1 MYNYSYQMLHFWQLH
16 FCLFSHLKVE
26 SILDQNHFPFDDAS
40 NTVWWLWHT
49 LILCF
54 RGFALVGPFV
64 VMIYQMLRRDF
75 IIFFII
81 YMIFVI
87 GFSQG
92 GEDLLVMSLFN
103 SIFSLNRIVLSEI
116 LQINFIS
123 FSILMR
129 LLSSW

>member
-1 MYNYSYQMLHFWQLH
+1 M
-16 FCLFSHLKVE
+16 
-26 SILDQNHFPFDDAS
+26 
-40 NTVWWLWHT
+40 
-49 LILCF
+49 
-54 RGFALVGPFV
+54 

-92 GEDLLVMSLFN
+92 REDLLVMSLFN

>member
-1 MYNYSYQMLHFWQLH
+1 M
-16 FCLFSHLKVE
+16 
-26 SILDQNHFPFDDAS
+26 
-40 NTVWWLWHT
+40 
-49 LILCF
+49 
-54 RGFALVGPFV
+54 GPFV

>member
-1 MYNYSYQMLHFWQLH
+1 MVIVTYFN
-16 FCLFSHLKVE
+16 
-26 SILDQNHFPFDDAS
+26 
-40 NTVWWLWHT
+40 
-49 LILCF
+49 LCF

-92 GEDLLVMSLFN
+92 GEDLLVTSLFN
-103 SIFSLNRIVLSEI
+103 SIFSLSCIVLSEI

>member
-1 MYNYSYQMLHFWQLH
+1 
-16 FCLFSHLKVE
+16 
-26 SILDQNHFPFDDAS
+26 
-40 NTVWWLWHT
+40 
-49 LILCF
+49 
-54 RGFALVGPFV
+54 
-64 VMIYQMLRRDF
+64 
-75 IIFFII
+75 
-81 YMIFVI
+81 MIFVI